1 MPSAPVKTDE
11 SLRSGRPPHRAG
23 NGELPAPAPPSQ
35 PLDGGAGAGISFV
48 EAEAGGVDEGEDG
61 AEGKSGIGSWR
72 GRLTARDK
80 ELVSHLGLVRY
91 LRTDQIAEL
100 VFPGRAQSVISG
112 RLGELSQRHGRT
124 RALIKKLWFV
134 NSEGKRVLVWA
145 LTPSGYALAGE
156 QLGRQF
162 KVPRHDVA
170 HQFLEHATGV
180 NDLYVA
186 LTKKAGPPRPAP
198 RGKPADDFAR
208 VPSAFRWVATEDLE
222 LPFSEYVAKPPD
234 HVADRRLQPDAMLED
249 LIRKRRYLIEF
260 ETGSATV
267 RNAQHNTATL
277 TKIGRYSNFLLGPT
291 QVSVPQTYY
300 SKHFNDGYK
309 PVVVFLTRT
318 EARRDTIVKVAEEYW
333 GAVDARFELRALTMA
348 EAGAEFRARL
358 LGETPRPPS
367 PDLNPPRV
375 TKPATLEGTFI
386 SFREI
391 DLLKRFQEESLQIIQ
406 RVRHTVRAGK
416 PVTIEPR
423 YPELMNPAAMVLQR
437 LLR

>member
-1 MPSAPVKTDE
+1 
-11 SLRSGRPPHRAG
+11 
-23 NGELPAPAPPSQ
+23 
-35 PLDGGAGAGISFV
+35 
-48 EAEAGGVDEGEDG
+48 
-61 AEGKSGIGSWR
+61 
-72 GRLTARDK
+72 
-80 ELVSHLGLVRY
+80 LVRY

-100 VFPGRAQSVISG
+100 IFTGRAQSVISG
-112 RLGELSQRHGRT
+112 RLGELSERHGNT

-156 QLGRQF
+156 ELGRQF

-170 HQFLEHATGV
+170 HQFLAHATGV

-186 LTKKAGPPRPAP
+186 ITKKPGAPKPA
-198 RGKPADDFAR
+198 RGKPAEDFAR

-222 LPFSEYVAKPPD
+222 LPFSEYVPKPPD

-249 LIRKRRYLIEF
+249 PARKRRYLIEF

-267 RNAQHNTATL
+267 RNSQHKTATE
-277 TKIGRYSNFLLGPT
+277 TKIGRYCRFLLGP
-291 QVSVPQTYY
+291 VHVAGPLTYY
-300 SKHFNDGYK
+300 SKDFSDGYK

-333 GAVDARFELRALTMA
+333 GEVDARFELRALTMA
-348 EAGAEFRARL
+348 EAGAEFRWRL
-358 LGETPRPPS
+358 LGETPLVPS
-367 PDLNPPRV
+367 PDLNPPQV
-375 TKPATLEGTFI
+375 TKPATLEGPFI

-391 DLLKRFQEESLQIIQ
+391 ELLKRFHEEALYIIQ

-416 PVTIEPR
+416 PSLPIPR
-423 YPELMNPAAMVLQR
+423 
-437 LLR
+437 